1 MVTTSSSQ
9 SQLFPRIISGSL
21 GAIVTHLAVTPL
33 EVCKIRQQTSSVC
46 DTPLSKKT
54 QIKTFLRGRGTV
66 VLSNGLMLP
75 KSAFPCLVAPGHT
88 IDVAAAQSP
97 NVCSRL
103 YESTLAHHSQSSHAM
118 QRSSTSGGLI
128 HTLRSIFR
136 AEGVR
141 GLYAG
146 LRPTLLMS
154 VPNTALYLSL
164 YDEITVRLRQHS
176 TNTETDANG
185 SISIPLIAGA
195 ISRLVSSV
203 ATAPLELIRTRQA
216 SLVGNSTSK
225 GAASGIIQEFQ
236 FLYRTNGLRSFY
248 TGLGPMLW
256 RDVPFSSLY
265 FLCLEQSKAAL
276 ANSYRE
282 QGAIISPSVQAA
294 HVFGSGLVAGA
305 VATALTT
312 PFDVI
317 KTRRQM
323 VAKEGHSCFEHSIPS
338 GTIGYMRHIF
348 KVEGMAGLWRG
359 NKTRMLK
366 VAPAC
371 AIMISCYDFG
381 KKVFEEML

>member
-1 MVTTSSSQ
+1 
-9 SQLFPRIISGSL
+9 
-21 GAIVTHLAVTPL
+21 
-33 EVCKIRQQTSSVC
+33 
-46 DTPLSKKT
+46 
-54 QIKTFLRGRGTV
+54 
-66 VLSNGLMLP
+66 
-75 KSAFPCLVAPGHT
+75 
-88 IDVAAAQSP
+88 
-97 NVCSRL
+97 
-103 YESTLAHHSQSSHAM
+103 
-118 QRSSTSGGLI
+118 
-128 HTLRSIFR
+128 
-136 AEGVR
+136 
-141 GLYAG
+141 
-146 LRPTLLMS
+146 MS

-265 FLCLEQSKAAL
+265 FLCLEQSKSAL